1 MSVQPQP
8 TTENNTTAINVG
20 EEDAMK
26 VQTT

>member
-8 TTENNTTAINVG
+8 TTDINTTAMNAG
-20 EEDAMK
+20 EEEAMK